1 MEPALYS
8 IGVVSRMVGVPV
20 STLRTWEERYGLVI
34 AVRSSGGQRRYTRQ
48 QVAQLSFVVEQLEQ
62 GFSPGDA
69 HRLLAEHIDQGSQPP
84 TAGSA
89 EEQTGILI
97 LIAERDRFAASVED
111 YLLRT
116 EGFRV
121 EITSSAEEAERK
133 FAELMPRIVLVELLL
148 SGGLGG
154 PLIER
159 LNQAGATV
167 IAVSP
172 LAAREVAAELGAA
185 AFLQKPIDPLVFVS
199 TVRDLLGTSAITRQR
214 SIRAVIDR
222 LQSGS
227 DRLDAILGGGLPGNA
242 IHLIVGPPGSGKTI
256 LAEQYAFANATV
268 ERPAVYLSTV
278 SEPLD
283 KLIRFGQTLEFFD
296 VASVGQRVFYESLG
310 EDLEEGGLQR
320 TLERLRGLLRERH
333 PGILIIDSFKALA
346 AYAPTQPRLP
356 QLPLRAGR
364 GHQRCGRLDLLAGGI

>member
-1 MEPALYS
+1 VDPALYS

-34 AVRSSGGQRRYTRQ
+34 AVRSSGGQRRYTRNQ
-48 QVAQLSFVVEQLEQ
+48 LARLSFVVEQLER

-69 HRLLAEHIDQGSQPP
+69 HRLLAEHIDQGTEPA

-89 EEQTGILI
+89 EERTRILI

-121 EITSSAEEAERK
+121 EIASSAEEAERK
-133 FAELMPRIVLVELLL
+133 FDELMPRIVLVELLL
-148 SGGLGG
+148 SGGLGA

-159 LNQAGATV
+159 LTQAGATV

-172 LAAREVAAELGAA
+172 LAAREVAAEFGAA

-214 SIRAVIDR
+214 S
-222 LQSGS
+222 
-227 DRLDAILGGGLPGNA
+227 
-242 IHLIVGPPGSGKTI
+242 
-256 LAEQYAFANATV
+256 
-268 ERPAVYLSTV
+268 
-278 SEPLD
+278 
-283 KLIRFGQTLEFFD
+283 
-296 VASVGQRVFYESLG
+296 
-310 EDLEEGGLQR
+310 
-320 TLERLRGLLRERH
+320 LRR
-333 PGILIIDSFKALA
+333 
-346 AYAPTQPRLP
+346 
-356 QLPLRAGR
+356 
-364 GHQRCGRLDLLAGGI
+364 